1 MDEFDLIAT
10 LFAPLAADAP
20 GARGLADDAA
30 VLDPRPDRALVVA
43 ADALVEGVHFLPH
56 DPPDL
61 VARKLL
67 RVNLSDMAAMGAEA
81 RGYLLTVQIPRDRD
95 DAWLRAFA
103 DGLAADQREFGVT
116 LLGGDTVSTPGPFAA
131 SITMLGET
139 PPGAALGRDG
149 AAAGEGVYVSGT
161 LGDAALGL
169 DALKGRLDDLASED
183 RAALAERY
191 RLPRPRLAL
200 GCALRGLASAA
211 IDVSDGL
218 VADLGHIAACSG
230 VGIEID
236 ARRLPLSPAAARA
249 VAAEPARLARAL
261 AGGDDYELAFT
272 SAAGDEAIA
281 ALSRALSLPLTRIG
295 RVGAGNRVVVNG
307 ADGIAL
313 ETGGGGYRHR

>member
-1 MDEFDLIAT
+1 MDEFDLIAE
-10 LFAPLAADAP
+10 LFAPLAEGEA

-30 VLDPRPDRALVVA
+30 VLDPTPGRALVIA
-43 ADALVEGVHFLPH
+43 ADALVEGVHFLA
-56 DPPDL
+56 DDAPDL

-103 DGLAADQREFGVT
+103 AGLAADQREFAVT

-131 SITMLGET
+131 SITMLGEA

-149 AAAGEGVYVSGT
+149 AAAGEAVYVSGT

-169 DALKGRLDDLASED
+169 DSLKGRLDDLAPED
-183 RAALAERY
+183 RAALIERY

-211 IDVSDGL
+211 IDISDGL
-218 VADLGHIAACSG
+218 VADLGHIADRSG
-230 VGIEID
+230 VAIEID
-236 ARRLPLSPAAARA
+236 ARLLPLSPAAARA
-249 VAAEPARLARAL
+249 IAAEPGRRVRAL

-272 SAAGDEAIA
+272 SAAGDDAVA
-281 ALSRALSLPLTRIG
+281 MLSRTLSLPITRIG
-295 RVGAGNRVVVNG
+295 CVGAGKNIMVNG
-307 ADGIAL
+307 TDGIAL
-313 ETGGGGYRHR
+313 EPGGGGYRHR

>member
-1 MDEFDLIAT
+1 MDEFDLIAE
-10 LFAPLAADAP
+10 LFAPLAEGEE
-20 GARGLADDAA
+20 GARDLADDAA
-30 VLDPRPDRALVVA
+30 VLDPTPGRALVVA
-43 ADALVEGVHFLPH
+43 ADALVEGVHFLAA
-56 DPPDL
+56 DAPDL

-103 DGLAADQREFGVT
+103 AGLAADQREFAVT

-131 SITMLGET
+131 SITMLGEL

-149 AAAGEGVYVSGT
+149 ARAGEAVYVSGT

-169 DALKGRLDDLASED
+169 DALKGWLDDLAPED
-183 RAALAERY
+183 RAALVDRY

-200 GCALRGLASAA
+200 GRSLRGLASAA
-211 IDVSDGL
+211 IDISDGL
-218 VADLGHIAACSG
+218 VADLGHIADRSG
-230 VGIEID
+230 IGIEID

-249 VAAEPARLARAL
+249 VAAEPGRLARVL

-272 SAAGDEAIA
+272 SAAGDDALA
-281 ALSRALSLPLTRIG
+281 ALSRTLSLPVTRIG
-295 RVGAGNRVVVNG
+295 RASPKKNIVVNG

-313 ETGGGGYRHR
+313 EPGGGGYRHR